1 MTFNIQVWWRGMQM
15 FSLAHMQNNA
25 IKTITRNQRTK
36 WKPQD
41 VGKHQSFLAH
51 EEGSLQTR

>member
-25 IKTITRNQRTK
+25 IKTITRNQTTK

-51 EEGSLQTR
+51 EEGSL